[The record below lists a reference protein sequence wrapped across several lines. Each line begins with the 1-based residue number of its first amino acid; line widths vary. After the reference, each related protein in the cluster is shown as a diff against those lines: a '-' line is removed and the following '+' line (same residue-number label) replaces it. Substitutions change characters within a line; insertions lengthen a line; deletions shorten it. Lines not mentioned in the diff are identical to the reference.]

1 MQVMICPCC
10 GHENI
15 PGTDVCADCNTDLND
30 LDLPTAGTPLER
42 SFMED
47 PISRLIL
54 RDPLTVSPET
64 PIREVITKLVKTGSY
79 CALVVSEK
87 RITGILTERDI
98 LLKLA
103 DRYDQL
109 ADRPAEEFM
118 TPDPVCLQPTH
129 SLAFGLNRMT
139 VGNCRHV
146 PIEKDG
152 EVLGVVSVR
161 DVLGYLADEYSD
173 IIAETAVE

>member
-103 DRYDQL
+103 DR
-109 ADRPAEEFM
+109 PAEEFM